1 MTDVTVSMSTAVVTA
16 STTSAV
22 VNVSGTNTATVT
34 VAGASGPSPIA
45 VRYSP
50 TFSATGLTFTGSGT
64 AYPSYNS
71 WYVKHGQL
79 VTFSIQIDCTT
90 VTAFGTGQFKT
101 ELPIAPLMP
110 GSHFA
115 GWIWRDPS
123 VPADDTNH
131 IILNVDYTG
140 TSQTLDM
147 HFLVAAPANPK
158 PVIENQLKQGAPGFD
173 LTTVSKLYVNGTYI
187 AES

>member
-34 VAGASGPSPIA
+34 VAGASGPSPVA
-45 VRYSP
+45 VRWSP

-64 AYPSYNS
+64 AYPTYNS

-101 ELPIAPLMP
+101 ELPVAPLAA
-110 GSHFA
+110 GSHFS
-115 GWIWRDPS
+115 GWVWRDPNI
-123 VPADDTNH
+123 PADDANH
-131 IILNVDYTG
+131 IILNVDYVA
-140 TSQTLDM
+140 TSQTLDL
-147 HFLVAAPANPK
+147 HFLVGATASPK
-158 PVIENQLKQGAPGFD
+158 PIIENILTQGAPGYN
-173 LTTVSKLYVNGTYI
+173 LTTVSKIFVNGTYI
-187 AES
+187 AEA